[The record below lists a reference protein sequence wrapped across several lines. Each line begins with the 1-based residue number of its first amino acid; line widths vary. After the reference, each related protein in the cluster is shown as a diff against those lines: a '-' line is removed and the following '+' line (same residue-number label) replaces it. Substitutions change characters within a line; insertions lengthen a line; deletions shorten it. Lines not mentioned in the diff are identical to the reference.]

1 MFGRRVKPGGPS
13 NTPRPEPRVQ
23 REAEPTPAPL
33 KKEEVAPQKH
43 DLVPKERE
51 TRLEILQKQYDK
63 EKTKLKRLYSLYA
76 DGNDTVL
83 EMIQESESKLS
94 ETKEQLDREAENT
107 EYTQKKEY
115 VYEKI
120 KRLADVWDR
129 IDKPDKNKIL
139 KSIIS
144 KIVIVNGNVE
154 IQLKRF

>member
-1 MFGRRVKPGGPS
+1 MSFHA
-13 NTPRPEPRVQ
+13 THLQIVQ
-23 REAEPTPAPL
+23 L
-33 KKEEVAPQKH
+33 
-43 DLVPKERE
+43 
-51 TRLEILQKQYDK
+51 I
-63 EKTKLKRLYSLYA
+63 
-76 DGNDTVL
+76 
-83 EMIQESESKLS
+83 IKLS
-94 ETKEQLDREAENT
+94 EIKEQLDREAENT

>member
-1 MFGRRVKPGGPS
+1 MKNRW
-13 NTPRPEPRVQ
+13 NEQ
-23 REAEPTPAPL
+23 IL
-33 KKEEVAPQKH
+33 KISLNLSSYK
-43 DLVPKERE
+43 PKERE

-94 ETKEQLDREAENT
+94 EIKEQVDRETENT

-120 KRLADVWDR
+120 KKLADVWDH

-154 IQLKRF
+154 IR